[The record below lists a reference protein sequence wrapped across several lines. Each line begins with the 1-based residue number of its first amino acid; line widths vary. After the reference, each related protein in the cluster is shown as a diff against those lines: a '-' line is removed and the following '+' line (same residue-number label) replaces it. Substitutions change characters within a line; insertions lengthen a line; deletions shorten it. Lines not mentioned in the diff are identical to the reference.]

1 MLFESVAVNGG
12 EDVGPTTVG
21 CACAGAVQAVKN
33 ATRHVDP
40 KTHLD
45 PKTNVRC
52 FMMPPSWHKRME
64 IIRNSRLAIRE
75 KL

>member
-12 EDVGPTTVG
+12 EYIGPTTVG
-21 CACAGAVQAVKN
+21 CACPGAVQAVKN
-33 ATRHVDP
+33 ATRHIDP

-45 PKTNVRC
+45 PKTNVC
-52 FMMPPSWHKRME
+52 GFMMPPSWQKRME
-64 IIRNSRLAIRE
+64 IVRSLRLAIRE